1 MAAST
6 TGEPETAPSGVN
18 PCDGALFVNLPAENE
33 PQCWDNQVG
42 YTVNELLCFISN
54 KMDVMTQDL
63 LVKLCTDFYGKG
75 VIDNAKKLVYAK
87 CNALNLDIA
96 LPRFVKR
103 QGPKKK
109 QSDVLDI
116 IGLCHEVG
124 SKLPVFV
131 ARDLSNLPPVSANS
145 FDVASLM
152 RDIEDMK
159 LQLLGL
165 ADMSRL
171 SREINNAVNSITKVR
186 PVERERA
193 PAEVDQF
200 SIDVGSHPSDETCRS
215 IDVDSR
221 PSEKTCRVIDVGSR
235 SSDKTGRVIDV
246 GSCPSDKACLAVDS
260 RPSDKTDRVIYVD
273 SLPSDNTC
281 RVFDVDSRP
290 SDKTRRVIDVD
301 SCPSVKTRRST
312 DVDSRPSDKTR
323 RVIYVDSRPS
333 DNTCRVFDVD
343 SHPSDKTGRVID
355 VDSRPSDKSCR
366 TNDVDSLASDDTRR
380 VIDDHSRPSHQVED
394 GSPCDVSS
402 AVSTG
407 LTAEEYNRVFVCGS
421 PRVSNS
427 ANACRKNQDVDLEPS
442 DTIVV
447 VVNPAAAA
455 SGGPK
460 SKSPLESAR
469 PARPARTMAEVVADP
484 PEYQYVTRQRS
495 RRVRTSSLV
504 TAETKAQPSSRKVN
518 NSIHIIGSGE
528 RRLSGG
534 IQAAPRRG
542 RESRTGGLFV
552 SRLAPSTSASALRRH
567 IKDSCDVT
575 VTCVS
580 IKTKFDSYCSFRVF
594 AEANLERLLTPSVW
608 PSGVL
613 VREFV

>member
-54 KMDVMTQDL
+54 KMDVMTQNL

-171 SREINNAVNSITKVR
+171 SREINDAVNSITKVR

-193 PAEVDQF
+193 PAEVDQS

-260 RPSDKTDRVIYVD
+260 RPSDKTDRVID
-273 SLPSDNTC
+273 
-281 RVFDVDSRP
+281 
-290 SDKTRRVIDVD
+290 
-301 SCPSVKTRRST
+301 
-312 DVDSRPSDKTR
+312 
-323 RVIYVDSRPS
+323 VDSRPS

-366 TNDVDSLASDDTRR
+366 TNDVDSLSSDDTRR
-380 VIDDHSRPSHQVED
+380 LIDDHSRPSHQVED

-484 PEYQYVTRQRS
+484 PEYQYVTRPRS
-495 RRVRTSSLV
+495 RRVRTGSLV

-542 RESRTGGLFV
+542 RESRTGGLFD

-608 PSGVL
+608 PSGIL

>member
-18 PCDGALFVNLPAENE
+18 TCDGALFVNLPAENE
-33 PQCWDNQVG
+33 PQCWDNQIG

-193 PAEVDQF
+193 PAEVDQS

-221 PSEKTCRVIDVGSR
+221 PSK
-235 SSDKTGRVIDV
+235 KTGRVIDV

-260 RPSDKTDRVIYVD
+260 RPSDKTDRVI
-273 SLPSDNTC
+273 
-281 RVFDVDSRP
+281 
-290 SDKTRRVIDVD
+290 DVD
-301 SCPSVKTRRST
+301 SCPSVKTCRST
-312 DVDSRPSDKTR
+312 DVNSRPSDKTR
-323 RVIYVDSRPS
+323 
-333 DNTCRVFDVD
+333 RVFDVD

-355 VDSRPSDKSCR
+355 VEIQIAVRICTARAPCK
-366 TNDVDSLASDDTRR
+366 ND
-380 VIDDHSRPSHQVED
+380 
-394 GSPCDVSS
+394 G
-402 AVSTG
+402 
-407 LTAEEYNRVFVCGS
+407 
-421 PRVSNS
+421 
-427 ANACRKNQDVDLEPS
+427 
-442 DTIVV
+442 
-447 VVNPAAAA
+447 
-455 SGGPK
+455 
-460 SKSPLESAR
+460 
-469 PARPARTMAEVVADP
+469 
-484 PEYQYVTRQRS
+484 
-495 RRVRTSSLV
+495 
-504 TAETKAQPSSRKVN
+504 
-518 NSIHIIGSGE
+518 GSG
-528 RRLSGG
+528 R
-534 IQAAPRRG
+534 
-542 RESRTGGLFV
+542 
-552 SRLAPSTSASALRRH
+552 
-567 IKDSCDVT
+567 
-575 VTCVS
+575 
-580 IKTKFDSYCSFRVF
+580 
-594 AEANLERLLTPSVW
+594 
-608 PSGVL
+608 
-613 VREFV
+613 

>member
-87 CNALNLDIA
+87 CNAMNLDIA

-131 ARDLSNLPPVSANS
+131 ARDLSNLPPVSVNS

-171 SREINNAVNSITKVR
+171 SREINDAVNSITNVL

-193 PAEVDQF
+193 PAEVDQ
-200 SIDVGSHPSDETCRS
+200 SPIDVGSHPSDETCRS
-215 IDVDSR
+215 INVDSR
-221 PSEKTCRVIDVGSR
+221 PSENTCRVIDVGSR

-246 GSCPSDKACLAVDS
+246 GSRPSDKVCLAVDS
-260 RPSDKTDRVIYVD
+260 RPSDKT
-273 SLPSDNTC
+273 N
-281 RVFDVDSRP
+281 
-290 SDKTRRVIDVD
+290 RVIDVD
-301 SCPSVKTRRST
+301 SCPSVKTRRPT

-333 DNTCRVFDVD
+333 D
-343 SHPSDKTGRVID
+343 
-355 VDSRPSDKSCR
+355 KSCR
-366 TNDVDSLASDDTRR
+366 TNDVDSLSSDDTRR

-394 GSPCDVSS
+394 GSPCDASS

-447 VVNPAAAA
+447 VVNPPAAA

-469 PARPARTMAEVVADP
+469 PARPTRTMAEVVADP
-484 PEYQYVTRQRS
+484 PRYQYVTRQLS

-504 TAETKAQPSSRKVN
+504 TAETKAQPSSRRKVN

-534 IQAAPRRG
+534 IQTAPRRG

-575 VTCVS
+575 VT
-580 IKTKFDSYCSFRVF
+580 
-594 AEANLERLLTPSVW
+594 PSVW

>member
-145 FDVASLM
+145 FDVASLI

-171 SREINNAVNSITKVR
+171 SREINDAVNSITKVR

-193 PAEVDQF
+193 PAEVDQS

-215 IDVDSR
+215 IDVDSL
-221 PSEKTCRVIDVGSR
+221 S
-235 SSDKTGRVIDV
+235 
-246 GSCPSDKACLAVDS
+246 
-260 RPSDKTDRVIYVD
+260 
-273 SLPSDNTC
+273 
-281 RVFDVDSRP
+281 
-290 SDKTRRVIDVD
+290 
-301 SCPSVKTRRST
+301 
-312 DVDSRPSDKTR
+312 
-323 RVIYVDSRPS
+323 
-333 DNTCRVFDVD
+333 
-343 SHPSDKTGRVID
+343 
-355 VDSRPSDKSCR
+355 
-366 TNDVDSLASDDTRR
+366 SDDTRR
-380 VIDDHSRPSHQVED
+380 LIDDHSRPSHQVED

-484 PEYQYVTRQRS
+484 PEYQYVTRPRS
-495 RRVRTSSLV
+495 RRVRTGSLV

>member
-1 MAAST
+1 MRYP
-6 TGEPETAPSGVN
+6 G
-18 PCDGALFVNLPAENE
+18 FVPTINL
-33 PQCWDNQVG
+33 
-42 YTVNELLCFISN
+42 
-54 KMDVMTQDL
+54 
-63 LVKLCTDFYGKG
+63 
-75 VIDNAKKLVYAK
+75 
-87 CNALNLDIA
+87 
-96 LPRFVKR
+96 R
-103 QGPKKK
+103 
-109 QSDVLDI
+109 
-116 IGLCHEVG
+116 
-124 SKLPVFV
+124 LPV
-131 ARDLSNLPPVSANS
+131 LSLTLFAHCYPSQTLLWLKIYQKLFSTHMHNWLLLYICRKNTYQSA
-145 FDVASLM
+145 V
-152 RDIEDMK
+152 I
-159 LQLLGL
+159 
-165 ADMSRL
+165 
-171 SREINNAVNSITKVR
+171 
-186 PVERERA
+186 
-193 PAEVDQF
+193 
-200 SIDVGSHPSDETCRS
+200 RS
-215 IDVDSR
+215 ISQ
-221 PSEKTCRVIDVGSR
+221 
-235 SSDKTGRVIDV
+235 
-246 GSCPSDKACLAVDS
+246 CLA
-260 RPSDKTDRVIYVD
+260 PK
-273 SLPSDNTC
+273 
-281 RVFDVDSRP
+281 FA
-290 SDKTRRVIDVD
+290 
-301 SCPSVKTRRST
+301 SCPSVKTRRSH

-355 VDSRPSDKSCR
+355 VDSRPSDKSCH
-366 TNDVDSLASDDTRR
+366 TNDVDSLSSDDTRR

-402 AVSTG
+402 AVSSG

-469 PARPARTMAEVVADP
+469 PARPTRTMAEVVADP
-484 PEYQYVTRQRS
+484 PKYQYVTRQRS

-580 IKTKFDSYCSFRVF
+580 IKTKFDSYCSFRV
-594 AEANLERLLTPSVW
+594 RQTS
-608 PSGVL
+608 SG
-613 VREFV
+613 F

>member
-18 PCDGALFVNLPAENE
+18 TCDGALFVNLPAENE

-75 VIDNAKKLVYAK
+75 EIDNAKKLVYAK

-193 PAEVDQF
+193 PAEVDQS

-221 PSEKTCRVIDVGSR
+221 PSKKTCRVIDVGSR

-260 RPSDKTDRVIYVD
+260 CPSVKTD
-273 SLPSDNTC
+273 
-281 RVFDVDSRP
+281 
-290 SDKTRRVIDVD
+290 RVIDVD
-301 SCPSVKTRRST
+301 SCPSVKTCRST
-312 DVDSRPSDKTR
+312 DVNSRPSDKTR
-323 RVIYVDSRPS
+323 
-333 DNTCRVFDVD
+333 RVFDVD

-366 TNDVDSLASDDTRR
+366 TNDVDSLSSDDTRR

-402 AVSTG
+402 AASTG

-427 ANACRKNQDVDLEPS
+427 ANACRKNQDVDLEQS
-442 DTIVV
+442 DTIV

-504 TAETKAQPSSRKVN
+504 TAETKAQPSSH
-518 NSIHIIGSGE
+518 S
-528 RRLSGG
+528 
-534 IQAAPRRG
+534 
-542 RESRTGGLFV
+542 
-552 SRLAPSTSASALRRH
+552 
-567 IKDSCDVT
+567 
-575 VTCVS
+575 
-580 IKTKFDSYCSFRVF
+580 
-594 AEANLERLLTPSVW
+594 LTH
-608 PSGVL
+608 
-613 VREFV
+613 

>member
-75 VIDNAKKLVYAK
+75 VIDNAKKLVYAAK

-171 SREINNAVNSITKVR
+171 SREINDAVNSITNVL

-193 PAEVDQF
+193 PAEVDQS

-235 SSDKTGRVIDV
+235 SSDKTGRV
-246 GSCPSDKACLAVDS
+246 
-260 RPSDKTDRVIYVD
+260 T
-273 SLPSDNTC
+273 
-281 RVFDVDSRP
+281 
-290 SDKTRRVIDVD
+290 
-301 SCPSVKTRRST
+301 
-312 DVDSRPSDKTR
+312 
-323 RVIYVDSRPS
+323 
-333 DNTCRVFDVD
+333 
-343 SHPSDKTGRVID
+343 D

-366 TNDVDSLASDDTRR
+366 TNDVDSLSSDDTRR
-380 VIDDHSRPSHQVED
+380 VIDDHSRPSHLVED

-402 AVSTG
+402 
-407 LTAEEYNRVFVCGS
+407 GS
-421 PRVSNS
+421 EHRFN
-427 ANACRKNQDVDLEPS
+427 C
-442 DTIVV
+442 
-447 VVNPAAAA
+447 
-455 SGGPK
+455 
-460 SKSPLESAR
+460 
-469 PARPARTMAEVVADP
+469 
-484 PEYQYVTRQRS
+484 
-495 RRVRTSSLV
+495 
-504 TAETKAQPSSRKVN
+504 
-518 NSIHIIGSGE
+518 
-528 RRLSGG
+528 
-534 IQAAPRRG
+534 
-542 RESRTGGLFV
+542 
-552 SRLAPSTSASALRRH
+552 
-567 IKDSCDVT
+567 
-575 VTCVS
+575 
-580 IKTKFDSYCSFRVF
+580 
-594 AEANLERLLTPSVW
+594 
-608 PSGVL
+608 
-613 VREFV
+613 

>member
-18 PCDGALFVNLPAENE
+18 TCDGALFVNLPAENE

-193 PAEVDQF
+193 PAEVDQS

-221 PSEKTCRVIDVGSR
+221 PSKKTCRVIDVGSR

-260 RPSDKTDRVIYVD
+260 RPSDKTDRVI
-273 SLPSDNTC
+273 
-281 RVFDVDSRP
+281 
-290 SDKTRRVIDVD
+290 DVD
-301 SCPSVKTRRST
+301 SCPSVKTCRST
-312 DVDSRPSDKTR
+312 DVNSRPSDKTR
-323 RVIYVDSRPS
+323 
-333 DNTCRVFDVD
+333 RVFDVD

-366 TNDVDSLASDDTRR
+366 TNDVDSLSSDDTRR

-518 NSIHIIGSGE
+518 DSIHIIGSGE

>member
-18 PCDGALFVNLPAENE
+18 TCDGALFVNLPAENE

-193 PAEVDQF
+193 PAEVDQS

-221 PSEKTCRVIDVGSR
+221 PSKKTCRVIDVGSR

-260 RPSDKTDRVIYVD
+260 RPSDKTDRVI
-273 SLPSDNTC
+273 
-281 RVFDVDSRP
+281 
-290 SDKTRRVIDVD
+290 DVD
-301 SCPSVKTRRST
+301 SCPSVKTCRST
-312 DVDSRPSDKTR
+312 DVNSRPSDKTR
-323 RVIYVDSRPS
+323 
-333 DNTCRVFDVD
+333 RVFDVD

-366 TNDVDSLASDDTRR
+366 TNDVDSLSSDDTRR

-518 NSIHIIGSGE
+518 NSIHIIGSGA